1 MTVMAENCFQINEL
15 DENLEISCHVTENS
29 TAKRDSFNEYIAYTL
44 LVPETAA
51 KMTDTIMA
59 NAKTLGVMP
68 ERNPLYKEEPWHSQ
82 GVHFMPVKNYIIFYT
97 IDSKIDTVYIS
108 RIIYCHR
115 DIKNQLGEISEY

>member
-1 MTVMAENCFQINEL
+1 MK
-15 DENLEISCHVTENS
+15 ISYS
-29 TAKRDSFNEYIAYTL
+29 FRAKQDLQDIYEYIAYTL

-82 GVHFMPVKNYIIFYT
+82 GVHF

>member
-1 MTVMAENCFQINEL
+1 MK
-15 DENLEISCHVTENS
+15 ISYS
-29 TAKRDSFNEYIAYTL
+29 FRAKQDLQDIYEYIAYTL
-44 LVPETAA
+44 LVPETAE